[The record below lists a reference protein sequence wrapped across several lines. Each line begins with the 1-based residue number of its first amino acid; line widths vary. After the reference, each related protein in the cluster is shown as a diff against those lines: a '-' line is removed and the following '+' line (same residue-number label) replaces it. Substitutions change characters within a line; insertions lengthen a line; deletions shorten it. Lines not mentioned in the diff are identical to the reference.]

1 MMVLIVQVAL
11 AHTIGHVA
19 AIVTMSKVVVSFT
32 HVIKSSEP
40 AFRVLVSSFFLGES
54 FHVSVY
60 LSLLPITRGCALA
73 AIMELN
79 FNMIGN

>member
-1 MMVLIVQVAL
+1 LVL

-19 AIVTMSKVVVSFT
+19 AIMSMSKVVVSIT
-32 HVIKSSEP
+32 HIIKSSDP

-54 FHVSVY
+54 FHVPVY

-73 AIMELN
+73 TVMALN
-79 FNMIGN
+79 FNMIGK